1 MDLDGDGRIDVL
13 SGCYTH
19 RDGRRDMVG
28 EFYLFRGE
36 AEGYAPPERLRGT
49 DGEPLVVRVRTDV
62 EYPDSDRT
70 CTRPTAVDLDGDG
83 DLDIVTGNEAGLF
96 ALFQGESDGFAP
108 ESSFLTGTDGA
119 LLKVDGHSDPHF
131 ADWDGDGDLDLL
143 SGSESGEVSW
153 FPNVGTR
160 TAPRFGDAQ
169 QLVAPPE
176 DGPSGGDVVFGDGH
190 ITGPQTATR
199 VTTADVDGD
208 GKLDLLV
215 GDAAEITNPAAGLTE
230 EESRT
235 RLAEWHATLRRIVQS
250 QPRIEDHGS
259 VTDEEKAAMEA
270 FYARRDAHWEVRP
283 RIIDRRSTGFVWL
296 LRRK

>member
-1 MDLDGDGRIDVL
+1 MDLDGDGRTDVL

-28 EFYLFRGE
+28 EFYLFRGVE
-36 AEGYAPPERLRGT
+36 HGYAPHERLRGS

-62 EYPDSDRT
+62 EYPDSDRI

-108 ESSFLTGTDGA
+108 ESSFLTGTDGS

-153 FPNVGTR
+153 FPNVGSR
-160 TAPRFGDAQ
+160 TAPRFGPAR

-176 DGPSGGDVVFGDGH
+176 EGPSGDEVVFGDGH

-199 VTTADVDGD
+199 VTSADVDGD

-215 GDAAEITNPAAGLTE
+215 GDAAEITNPAEGLTE
-230 EESRT
+230 DECRT
-235 RLAEWHATLRRIVQS
+235 RLAEWHATLRRIVRS
-250 QPRIEDHGS
+250 QPKIAGPRA
-259 VTDEEKAAMEA
+259 TDEEQAALDA
-270 FYARRDAHWEVRP
+270 FYARRDAHWTARP
-283 RIIDRRSTGFVWL
+283 GIIDKRSTGFVWL
-296 LRRK
+296 LRRR